1 MTTKESPHVEIRRS
15 FGWRMVAAA
24 LGMASAFLLTVII
37 VRTLDTREAATFF
50 AIVAA
55 LSIGPMVGRLG
66 LGPNVIRLI
75 PGEADANAR
84 RRIAGT
90 HLQATF
96 LLSCASAPVIA
107 FVGCNGLIGLSNF
120 VPAFVLTTLL
130 IITESTRLM
139 VSDIFA
145 AVGRVH
151 ASVATMHYIR
161 SFLALPF
168 VAFVVFTLG
177 RPSLL
182 AVLATYLAVAFVQL
196 TVALWHGR
204 SVITFLG
211 FADSV
216 STVRTAIGQGLLIFG
231 LDFSEF
237 MMMQGTIWLATA
249 AFLPL
254 EATQYAAAVTL
265 AMQVTVLES
274 LSALAVVPPAARLW
288 AAGRKDQVAR
298 TLSNA
303 ATLNAAVVF
312 VVLALLALFG
322 PFALELA
329 YGHAMRP
336 AATMLMILA
345 ASAVFQA
352 FFNRSITMLI
362 VSGHIKEAT
371 RTALVVLVLALP
383 CAITAA
389 WLGGPIVLAVVTAVA
404 ASAMPTCQWLTARK
418 VLGQG
423 ARANYDLVR
432 AVRELAR
439 NPDA

>member
-1 MTTKESPHVEIRRS
+1 
-15 FGWRMVAAA
+15 
-24 LGMASAFLLTVII
+24 
-37 VRTLDTREAATFF
+37 
-50 AIVAA
+50 
-55 LSIGPMVGRLG
+55 
-66 LGPNVIRLI
+66 
-75 PGEADANAR
+75 
-84 RRIAGT
+84 
-90 HLQATF
+90 
-96 LLSCASAPVIA
+96 
-107 FVGCNGLIGLSNF
+107 
-120 VPAFVLTTLL
+120 
-130 IITESTRLM
+130 
-139 VSDIFA
+139 
-145 AVGRVH
+145 
-151 ASVATMHYIR
+151 
-161 SFLALPF
+161 
-168 VAFVVFTLG
+168 
-177 RPSLL
+177 
-182 AVLATYLAVAFVQL
+182 VLATYLVVALVQL
-196 TVALWHGR
+196 AVALWHAR
-204 SVITFLG
+204 AVIAFLG
-211 FADSV
+211 FADGV

-288 AAGRKDQVAR
+288 AAGRKDQVVR

-303 ATLNAAVVF
+303 ATLNTAVVF

-322 PFALELA
+322 PSALELA

-371 RTALVVLVLALP
+371 RTALVVLAVSLP
-383 CAITAA
+383 CAVAAA
-389 WLGGPIVLAVVTAVA
+389 WLGGPIVLAVVTAA
-404 ASAMPTCQWLTARK
+404 SASAMPTCQWLTARK
-418 VLGQG
+418 MLGRG

-432 AVRELAR
+432 AVRELAKD
-439 NPDA
+439 PDA